1 MQWREAGL
9 HTIVQES
16 EIGQKKNKIKYYC
29 NANLTVQPNKHIL
42 LIYFVVLTLDVFVSL
57 TGDAN

>member
-16 EIGQKKNKIKYYC
+16 EIGQKKKYYC